1 MDNIYQATSSSKT
14 STPSTTKG
22 IAKALDTVFENLNE
36 TNSKLNRI
44 NEAFEQHQ
52 ETVSIQATKFQD
64 MYNNLNTTFQDIF
77 STLNMNILEIQNKV
91 IEYTDDQK
99 NILNILED
107 IRTQNSHKPL
117 SEIINPKN
125 KSVKNSTRYSA
136 SHTTLWNSICHK
148 INSHQASEN
157 IDETSFK
164 FNLEKP
170 PSDRYNRKRLNN
182 YIKFYLEDYI
192 KRSEDLRQREL
203 WSEDVIRDIITGY
216 VGYLHKRYMSS
227 KEKIKSNKVFNRR
240 KARKIQKA
248 KKRHDCTKLMDLDEL
263 GQSLSDVE
271 KVIKPEYASPE
282 ISGEEN
288 EEDVFYIVQIPW
300 RNQSLCELIQKLD
313 QENEKKE
320 RSSKRQKKHKDD
332 VNDGI
337 WPAWA
342 LPDNHDDADHDFES
356 DN

>member
-44 NEAFEQHQ
+44 NKAFEQHQ

-64 MYNNLNTTFQDIF
+64 MYNNLNTIFQDIF
-77 STLNMNILEIQNKV
+77 STLNMNILEIQDKV

-136 SHTTLWNSICHK
+136 AYPTLWNSIRHK
-148 INSHQASEN
+148 INSHQASKN

-164 FNLEKP
+164 FNLEKL
-170 PSDRYNRKRLNN
+170 PSDRYNRERLNN

-216 VGYLHKRYMSS
+216 VGYLHKRYISS
-227 KEKIKSNKVFNRR
+227 KEKIESNKVFNRR
-240 KARKIQKA
+240 KARKIQVYA
-248 KKRHDCTKLMDLDEL
+248 AYVIFLVFVQCYNNQYNLYI

-271 KVIKPEYASPE
+271 KVIKLKYASPE

-288 EEDVFYIVQIPW
+288 EEYVFYIVQILW
-300 RNQSLCELIQKLD
+300 RNQSNHLPVAP
-313 QENEKKE
+313 N
-320 RSSKRQKKHKDD
+320 SDD

-342 LPDNHDDADHDFES
+342 LPDNHDDADHNFES

>member
-77 STLNMNILEIQNKV
+77 STLNMNILEIQYKV

-125 KSVKNSTRYSA
+125 KSVKNSTRYS
-136 SHTTLWNSICHK
+136 
-148 INSHQASEN
+148 
-157 IDETSFK
+157 

-170 PSDRYNRKRLNN
+170 PSDRYNRERLNN
-182 YIKFYLEDYI
+182 YIKFYLEYYI

-203 WSEDVIRDIITGY
+203 WCEDVIRDIITGY

-227 KEKIKSNKVFNRR
+227 KEKIESNK
-240 KARKIQKA
+240 KA
-248 KKRHDCTKLMDLDEL
+248 KKRHDCAKLMDLDEL